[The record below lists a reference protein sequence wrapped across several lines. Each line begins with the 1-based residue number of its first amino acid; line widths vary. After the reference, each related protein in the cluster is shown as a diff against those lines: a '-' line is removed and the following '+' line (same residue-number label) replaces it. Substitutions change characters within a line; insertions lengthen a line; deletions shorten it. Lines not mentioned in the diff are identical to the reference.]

1 MLSPELGKIAFQI
14 GIFLTVIP
22 GLLLLALEPGTA
34 EFVITV
40 ITFVLGTVFTLLIVV
55 LVRISTRRR

>member
-1 MLSPELGKIAFQI
+1 MLSPELGRIAFQI

-22 GLLLLALEPGTA
+22 GLLLLVLERGSA

-40 ITFVLGTVFTLLIVV
+40 ATFVMGLVFLLLIVIW
-55 LVRISTRRR
+55 VRISTRRR